1 MGNRMSRLVTSDQF
15 ITGVLCELALQGQRR
30 IYLADTDADNRFEE
44 AFSALAECAA
54 DMDVELD
61 FSLRRNPYH
70 GDSETLRD
78 TLYQVRDRGVVAI
91 NNPSFK
97 TVEFQLNE
105 SDARSYFARLP
116 VPQAFFTDVVARFF
130 PGEAPRID
138 CEAA

>member
-1 MGNRMSRLVTSDQF
+1 MSRLVTSDQF

-30 IYLADTDADNRFEE
+30 IFLADTEADNRFEE
-44 AFSALAECAA
+44 AFMALSERAEELN
-54 DMDVELD
+54 VELD

-97 TVEFQLNE
+97 TVDFQLKDSE
-105 SDARSYFARLP
+105 ATKYFDRIPLP
-116 VPQAFFTDVVARFF
+116 KAFFTEVVSRYFSS
-130 PGEAPRID
+130 EVESLDRQ
-138 CEAA
+138 AA